1 MARLCDCMDKSFYRR
16 RQRVNTVI
24 SGSTIFF
31 EYIFDCW
38 HGVCVEKDVNREDR
52 DMEQEGSEV
61 QTIGVTIWGHRV
73 SPVFDAARNL
83 LVIKLVNGSIAG
95 LSNLEFDP
103 DRPGQFVQLLR
114 AQNIEVVIC
123 GAVSEGP
130 AAVLEA
136 SGIELIPFIAGDVR
150 QVVESFIQ
158 GTPEWSEFIMP
169 GCEKKICCR
178 GKIRRGSELVRHISE
193 WRQNGTSDQLQAIMP
208 DRRGNTKK

>member
-1 MARLCDCMDKSFYRR
+1 MDKFLFRR
-16 RQRVNTVI
+16 RQRINTVI
-24 SGSTIFF
+24 PGSNIFP
-31 EYIFDCW
+31 ERILDCW
-38 HGVCVEKDVNREDR
+38 HGFCLEKDVNREDC

-73 SPVFDAARNL
+73 SPVFDSARNL

-150 QVVESFIQ
+150 QVVESFIR

-193 WRQNGTSDQLQAIMP
+193 WRQNETSNQLQAILP
-208 DRRGNTKK
+208 DRRDKNKE